1 MQLSLQVANSL
12 HFCCKPLGT
21 THESYATNKSDEVSP
36 NHLLQEQS
44 VLWGWKTFQIVLY
57 AQGNAKFWYIAC
69 ARGEKK
75 DVIMNWHGTVDERT
89 WNDKFEGD
97 VLDETLNIF
106 LYQQMTRPG
115 WQHTSHVA
123 VGPMERFSP
132 SET

>member
-1 MQLSLQVANSL
+1 MLRTNRMKYHQIIYSKNSL
-12 HFCCKPLGT
+12 FCGVG
-21 THESYATNKSDEVSP
+21 KSF
-36 NHLLQEQS
+36 
-44 VLWGWKTFQIVLY
+44 KLY
-57 AQGNAKFWYIAC
+57 FMHKVMLSFDTLHVHVG
-69 ARGEKK
+69 KK